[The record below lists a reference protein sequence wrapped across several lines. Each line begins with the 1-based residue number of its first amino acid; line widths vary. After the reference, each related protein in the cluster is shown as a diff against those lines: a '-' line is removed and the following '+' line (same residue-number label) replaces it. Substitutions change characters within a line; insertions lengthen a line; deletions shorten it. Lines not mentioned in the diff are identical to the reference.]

1 MSLTRW
7 KSSPG
12 GHCANRTGTGPDMLG
27 NIKFFIKLGQ
37 NVLNKLSVVVNWGI
51 LTETHRH
58 HMVFRGSS
66 PWPKNVNCR
75 WHSRLLPMKKLV
87 EKSDWNVNRLLAL
100 HWNLPSRANSDS
112 CFRNILQRHVQ
123 HTRRINPMQIQLSN
137 LPKSLMSYCL
147 RPGLRPTYQ
156 QPHPQTFQMFFLW
169 IRVFAHELL

>member
-37 NVLNKLSVVVNWGI
+37 NVPNMLSVDVDWGI
-51 LTETHRH
+51 LTETH
-58 HMVFRGSS
+58 MVFWGLS
-66 PWPKNVNCR
+66 PPAKKEEIVNNN
-75 WHSRLLPMKKLV
+75 SRLLPMKKLV

-100 HWNLPSRANSDS
+100 HWNLPSRASSDS

-137 LPKSLMSYCL
+137 LPKITYVLLFASRFESNV
-147 RPGLRPTYQ
+147 PTTT
-156 QPHPQTFQMFFLW
+156 PIDALNFSKV
-169 IRVFAHELL
+169 ICVFAHKKEE